1 MNREIK
7 LTYISKIV
15 AHIIFALKDALM
27 RVRTFSCFASSSR
40 YVTAPGSAIPYAPLR
55 ELTEPSPT
63 SALAIAYFI
72 VRII

>member
-1 MNREIK
+1 MRN
-7 LTYISKIV
+7 TDYAPKIV
-15 AHIIFALKDALM
+15 AHRLLSLRLKM
-27 RVRTFSCFASSSR
+27 RSCVCVRLAVLPLLQGTWLH
-40 YVTAPGSAIPYAPLR
+40 PGSAIPCAPHR

>member
-1 MNREIK
+1 MFLK
-7 LTYISKIV
+7 LW
-15 AHIIFALKDALM
+15 IIFAVKSALM
-27 RVRTFSCFASSSR
+27 CVRAFSCFVSSSR
-40 YVTAPGSAIPYAPLR
+40 YVTAPGSAIPYAPHR